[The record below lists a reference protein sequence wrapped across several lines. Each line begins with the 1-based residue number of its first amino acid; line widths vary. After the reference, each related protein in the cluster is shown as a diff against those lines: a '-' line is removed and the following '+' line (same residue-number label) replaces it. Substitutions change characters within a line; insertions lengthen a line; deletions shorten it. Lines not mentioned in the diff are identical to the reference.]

1 MARAYKR
8 KGSRR
13 DTKAP
18 YWGHLLRRRF
28 GLEQLC
34 DECSRP
40 YLGKTE
46 AKPIEQIVHGSVVA
60 SIYIEQRFDALN
72 YHIQIGRFGTDGSRL
87 FISNLLSPKQLEDV
101 AQVVVMAR
109 NYIRGQKPL
118 RLVSRK

>member
-1 MARAYKR
+1 MFRATTR
-8 KGSRR
+8 KGFRR
-13 DTKAP
+13 NNKAP
-18 YWGHLLRRRF
+18 FWGRLLRRRF
-28 GLEQLC
+28 GVEQLC

-40 YLGKTE
+40 YLAKTE

-60 SIYIEQRFDALN
+60 SIFIEQRFDALN

-87 FISNLLSPKQLEDV
+87 FVSPLLTPKQLEDV
-101 AQVVVMAR
+101 PQVLVLAR